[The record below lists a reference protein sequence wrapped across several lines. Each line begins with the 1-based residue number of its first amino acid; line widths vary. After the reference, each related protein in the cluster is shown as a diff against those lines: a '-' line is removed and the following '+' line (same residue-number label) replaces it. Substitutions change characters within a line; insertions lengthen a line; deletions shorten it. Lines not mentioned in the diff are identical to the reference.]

1 MPILYCK
8 HPENLQA
15 KHIPQ
20 LMFITRFY
28 AIQKKEENTLIQ
40 HPGGYIQ
47 KMYQIEKLLFN
58 TPTYMTSSF

>member
-1 MPILYCK
+1 MLILYCK

-28 AIQKKEENTLIQ
+28 ANKKKNTLTQ

-47 KMYQIEKLLFN
+47 KNVSNRKITLQYS
-58 TPTYMTSSF
+58 YR